1 MFEQFGSVVVE
12 HFDQASTFEQ
22 LFRNK
27 GRIVSFF
34 FIFLEM
40 SFFFLSTRIFLE
52 MFIGT
57 VTDSL
62 KVDAQ

>member
-40 SFFFLSTRIFLE
+40 SFFLSTKFFLE